1 MMKDDIFQLDI
12 LDQKEKPKNEML
24 KYGFRIFISDWEW
37 LKTLVKYKILK
48 TEDLEFNNSKAIS
61 EGISLMANKRGE
73 LKPRKKNI
81 RYRPGRRDN
90 PGELKMTST
99 YITNDEVEY
108 LKNYHFDN
116 IFNQGNLEYS
126 QMELFSELVKLLKNK
141 YKGKF

>member
-1 MMKDDIFQLDI
+1 MEDNIFQLDI
-12 LDQKEKPKNEML
+12 LDQKEKPKKEMQ
-24 KYGFRIFISDWEW
+24 KYGFRIFTTDWEW

-61 EGISLMANKRGE
+61 EGISLLAKEKGE
-73 LKPRKKNI
+73 LTPRKKNI

-99 YITNDEVEY
+99 YLTTNEVEY
-108 LKNYHFDN
+108 LKNYHFDS
-116 IFNQGNLEYS
+116 IFNKGNLEYS

-141 YKGKF
+141 YKDKF

>member
-1 MMKDDIFQLDI
+1 MGDNIFQLDI
-12 LDQKEKPKNEML
+12 LDQKEQPKKEMQ
-24 KYGFRIFISDWEW
+24 KYGFRIFTPDWDW

-61 EGISLMANKRGE
+61 EGILLLSKKKGE
-73 LKPRKKNI
+73 LTPRKKNI

-99 YITNDEVEY
+99 YLTRDEVEY
-108 LKNYHFDN
+108 LKNYHFDS
-116 IFNQGNLEYS
+116 IFNKGNLEYS

-141 YKGKF
+141 YKDKF

>member
-1 MMKDDIFQLDI
+1 MEDDIFQLDI
-12 LDQKEKPKNEML
+12 LDHKENPKNEML
-24 KYGFRIFISDWEW
+24 KYGFRIFTSDWEW
-37 LKTLVKYKILK
+37 LKALVKYKILK

-61 EGISLMANKRGE
+61 EGISLLSKKRGE

-81 RYRPGRRDN
+81 RYRSGRRDN

-99 YITNDEVEY
+99 YITYDEVEY

-126 QMELFSELVKLLKNK
+126 QMELFSEIVKLLKDK

>member
-1 MMKDDIFQLDI
+1 MDDNIFQLDI
-12 LDQKEKPKNEML
+12 LDDQEIPKTEMQ

-37 LKTLVKYKILK
+37 LKDLVKYKILK

-61 EGISLMANKRGE
+61 EGISLLNDKNGDIQ
-73 LKPRKKNI
+73 PRKKNI

-99 YITNDEVEY
+99 YITKDEVEY
-108 LKNYHFDN
+108 LKNYHFHT
-116 IFNQGNLEYS
+116 IFNKGNLEYS
-126 QMELFSELVKLLKNK
+126 QMELFSELVNLMKIK